1 MQRTLFESFAPE
13 GASGG
18 TGSPSAATSSPAPS
32 APSAPA
38 SSAPSAGGSQTTS
51 SGPSSGSSSPQQ
63 PSASAG
69 TPPAGAPA
77 PAGGTLGQQQTQL
90 SPFRQLAT
98 QYAPDLTQQHADDQ
112 ALFQAL
118 LQQRQVA
125 AQQMQYAQQMLP
137 YWSQF
142 QGWRAQ
148 QEAQG
153 RMQQGG
159 GQDAWWS
166 KYWSPPEYDPSWE
179 HLLRRDEQGNL
190 VPING
195 APPDLPGRYLQ
206 YQQYRREQLDRF
218 LQNPFTFFEE
228 PVKQLAQQIADQA
241 VQQHMSGYRDNQFA
255 HDFVR
260 QNESWLY
267 ARDAQGNVVQESNF
281 DPNQGR
287 VVSRPA
293 LSQLGQAFQGYVN
306 ESIQLGI
313 QDVRAQQRYALS
325 MVQRDAA
332 VAGRGQ
338 ANGAAA
344 ANDAARQ
351 NFLQTAAGQNHVP
364 NHGGSQSSP
373 NFNGNTPPQN
383 ASLGLA
389 ELMRRNLAQGG
400 VTDRDLQAVR

>member
-1 MQRTLFESFAPE
+1 MAREPFLVFGPDETS
-13 GASGG
+13 GAA
-18 TGSPSAATSSPAPS
+18 GSPSAASSSP

-38 SSAPSAGGSQTTS
+38 SSATSAAGSQATS
-51 SGPSSGSSSPQQ
+51 SGPSSGSSPPQQ

-69 TPPAGAPA
+69 TPSAGAPA
-77 PAGGTLGQQQTQL
+77 PAGGTSQQL
-90 SPFRQLAT
+90 SPFRQLAA

-148 QEAQG
+148 QEAQA
-153 RMQQGG
+153 RMPQAASQE
-159 GQDAWWS
+159 AWWS
-166 KYWSPPEYDPSWE
+166 KFWSPPEYDPSWE
-179 HLLRRDEQGNL
+179 HLLRRDEQGDL

-228 PVKQLAQQIADQA
+228 PVKQLAQQIADQV
-241 VQQHMSGYRDNQFA
+241 VQQHMGGYRDNQFA

-281 DPNQGR
+281 DPNHGR

-293 LSQLGQAFQGYVN
+293 LSPMGQAFQGYVN

-332 VAGRGQ
+332 VAARGQ
-338 ANGAAA
+338 SNGASA

-351 NFLQTAAGQNHVP
+351 NFLQTAAGENHLP